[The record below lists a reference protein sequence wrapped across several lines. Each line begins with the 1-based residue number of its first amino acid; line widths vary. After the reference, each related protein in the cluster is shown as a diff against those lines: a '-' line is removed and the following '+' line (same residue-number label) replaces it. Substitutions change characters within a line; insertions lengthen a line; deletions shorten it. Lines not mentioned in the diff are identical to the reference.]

1 MYSRYQPVLSWSNN
15 NYTPHHHYFST
26 PAAAQENTESRRP
39 SALTQ
44 ANLPQITPGHAIRV
58 LQIHAAK
65 GRQLIRQSDFHE
77 LCQSSRPGKKRDAKV
92 IRQALR
98 DFKRCNKYI
107 LSELGARL
115 ALEGMMRAM
124 IPFNHKIVYGYPK
137 VEAAGYALSQIT
149 EEMGLYY
156 CTEID
161 VVDQILEKFKEGLDE
176 MIERGTNVRVDMMS
190 DDSQADEEETNNEVQ
205 FSEYELNDRKR
216 LKSALKSAESAIQ
229 LLIKRRYRPENDMKK
244 RAKRK
249 YLKHLKTNEG
259 PQVSTMT
266 LATQISLAI
275 GGVEYTQTKIIDPYK
290 EAWWTRGEVDESVL
304 QLIADVV
311 AKEEAQKAAL
321 EAAAK
326 AEHDAIEAAE
336 TAAKAEQETAEENDG
351 HAVEGD
357 GETESE
363 SAQDDSGEGDTKEEE
378 TK

>member
-1 MYSRYQPVLSWSNN
+1 MCSRYQPALSLYNN
-15 NYTPHHHYFST
+15 DNSTHHTYFST
-26 PAAAQENTESRRP
+26 AAAEQERPASRRP
-39 SALTQ
+39 SALIQ

-124 IPFNHKIVYGYPK
+124 IPFNHQIVYGYPK

-149 EEMGLYY
+149 EETGLYY
-156 CTEID
+156 CTEMNA
-161 VVDQILEKFKEGLDE
+161 VDQILEKFKEGLDE
-176 MIERGTNVRVDMMS
+176 MIARGTNVRVDMMS
-190 DDSQADEEETNNEVQ
+190 DDSQVDEEEANNEVQ
-205 FSEYELNDRKR
+205 FSEYELNDRKT
-216 LKSALKSAESAIQ
+216 LKSAMKATESAIQ
-229 LLIKRRYRPENDMKK
+229 LLIKRRCRPENDMKK

-311 AKEEAQKAAL
+311 AKEEAEEAAL
-321 EAAAK
+321 EVAAK
-326 AEHDAIEAAE
+326 AEQDAIEAA
-336 TAAKAEQETAEENDG
+336 AAAEEEQEVAEENGGD
-351 HAVEGD
+351 AVED
-357 GETESE
+357 NEDVETE
-363 SAQDDSGEGDTKEEE
+363 SAQDDSGEGDSKEEE